1 MSESDRRNLGR
12 VNWRTAGSSN
22 RSHLVTLRQQG
33 KRFLGVAQ
41 LAIVVVAVI
50 LAAGA
55 ARADEMKVKI
65 DNFTFEPQVLT
76 VKAGTTVVWT
86 NDDDIPHTVTSSS
99 RGQFKSKALDTND
112 SFSFTFREAG
122 TFAYF
127 CSLHPHMTATI
138 RVEGTVGDAGPRAD
152 AAHESMAPSAH
163 RP

>member
-1 MSESDRRNLGR
+1 MSEPRNRDR
-12 VNWRTAGSSN
+12 VNWQTAGARN
-22 RSHLVTLRQQG
+22 QIHLVTHRQQA
-33 KRFLGVAQ
+33 RRVLGFAR
-41 LAIVVVAVI
+41 LAVI
-50 LAAGA
+50 VMVAATLAAGA
-55 ARADEMKVKI
+55 AWADEAKVKI

-138 RVEGTVGDAGPRAD
+138 RVEGTVGDAGPGAD
-152 AAHESMAPSAH
+152 ATHESTALSGR